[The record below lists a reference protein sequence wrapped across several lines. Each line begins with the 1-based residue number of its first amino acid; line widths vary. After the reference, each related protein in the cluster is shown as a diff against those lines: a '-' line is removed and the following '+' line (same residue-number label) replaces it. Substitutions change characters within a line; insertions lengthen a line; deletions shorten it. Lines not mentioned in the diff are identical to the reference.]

1 MLNGGDMGTRQQ
13 KPKRRTPSKAASK
26 PEIEVGENEEGIES
40 LRSAVNRQLR
50 KKGDQIAEALGDKAA
65 GGDLNSTK
73 LMISVAEN
81 KPDKNARKKRQG
93 PSTVERLL
101 LEPTR
106 EEPPET
112 DKEDAE
118 DASGIDKTHEEERG
132 AQ

>member
-1 MLNGGDMGTRQQ
+1 MLNGGDMGARQQ

-40 LRSAVNRQLR
+40 LRSAFDRELGSKCHR
-50 KKGDQIAEALGDKAA
+50 IARTIVSKAA
-65 GGDLNSTK
+65 KGDLNCARLAITVVDK
-73 LMISVAEN
+73 
-81 KPDKNARKKRQG
+81 KTDKNARKKRKG
-93 PSTVERLL
+93 PSAVERLL

-112 DKEDAE
+112 DKEDVE